1 MPKPETLKRI
11 EKDIAAGNLGKAR
24 DRLHGLIVSCPEDLS
39 LRSRLAEIYWRLQYP
54 AMAGRYWYLEEQRT
68 EEMRQA
74 VAEFEQECGNEP
86 WLIAT
91 RQKIRFEPEGLAPGH
106 AQDRLT
112 ELTDR
117 CKRKYGQAPDFSGRR
132 GKRPSFPEN
141 ASSHAVAVGCIL
153 TLVVLAF
160 LAIMGI
166 KHVLSWF
173 W

>member
-11 EKDIAAGNLGKAR
+11 ERDIAAGNLGKAR
-24 DRLHGLIVSCPEDLS
+24 DRLHGLILSYPEDLS
-39 LRSRLAEIYWRLQYP
+39 LRFRLAEVYRQLQYP

-74 VAEFEQECGNEP
+74 VAEFERECGNEP
-86 WLIAT
+86 WLIAN
-91 RQKIRFEPEGLAPGH
+91 RQKIRFEPEGLPPGH
-106 AQDRLT
+106 ARDRLT

-132 GKRPSFPEN
+132 GKRQFVPEN
-141 ASSHAVAVGCIL
+141 VQSHAVAVGCIL
-153 TLVVLAF
+153 TFVVLAF
-160 LAIMGI
+160 LVVMGI
-166 KHVLSWF
+166 MHVLSWF